1 MVLRAG
7 FWEHLAL
14 VVVLFVI
21 VSVANGALAILAA
34 PFVVV
39 AVTAAYFL
47 ADARDDA
54 LERA

>member
-1 MVLRAG
+1 MRAG
-7 FWEHLAL
+7 FWEHLDL
-14 VVVLFVI
+14 TVVVLFVI
-21 VSVANGALAILAA
+21 ACLWPTARLAILAA

-47 ADARDDA
+47 ADAREDA